1 MIADSATL
9 HRRSLVDEQRRR
21 LSYCRSGRDAFAQRG
36 VVHCAGRSQEGHG
49 GEIKGPSR
57 AYVCTVICRC
67 DAMPVDHRVGVR
79 VLKLGSQ
86 IRVKVYRF
94 RLKLTVRVKVKVR
107 QKTINSAHVAA
118 VRILVTLLRIVPMRK
133 VEGVSHLMVEEA
145 KGRSFPDGVKFAK
158 AGTSPPCRHARSWN
172 RFRRRLYQGQGRGRA
187 GGRLPSR
194 EAHLLRRRRC

>member
-1 MIADSATL
+1 M
-9 HRRSLVDEQRRR
+9 
-21 LSYCRSGRDAFAQRG
+21 LSVGSSTAQ
-36 VVHCAGRSQEGHG
+36 
-49 GEIKGPSR
+49 
-57 AYVCTVICRC
+57 
-67 DAMPVDHRVGVR
+67 VGVR
-79 VLKLGSQ
+79 KVMEAKSKAQVGPTCAPSFVAAMPCLWITGSGLGLKLGSQ

-158 AGTSPPCRHARSWN
+158 AGASPPCRHARSWN

-187 GGRLPSR
+187 GGQLPSR